1 MKSPGNGRDFCV
13 SRNVFD
19 WVLRVAQDD
28 EMRAG

>member
-1 MKSPGNGRDFCV
+1 MAGTFAFWKMFRAITKI
-13 SRNVFD
+13 D